1 MMKTDDAQL
10 IAQILAGHSESFGQ
24 LVRRHQGAVHGLA
37 YHLAG
42 RFDDAQDIAQEA
54 FVVAYLELRQLR
66 HPERFPAWLR
76 QLTLNC
82 GRMWLRRRR
91 QHASFEETDGQV
103 PNDDPSPAEEFERA
117 EIRGQIRCALDRLAD
132 DHRLAVTLHYLGGLS
147 YAQIASFLDVPLSTV
162 EGRLHR
168 ARKQLKGSLLKMV
181 EESLQEEILSPEFAE
196 KALEEALKKA
206 AEARRRWEKEE
217 FVRSCRQ
224 AMEAASRLEDPKKQ
238 IDIFTMLGEASTTWM
253 GEEEK
258 AVDHYESALQIART
272 RNDGSETA
280 HLLKEIAIA
289 RCRHGQFDQMIEPAR
304 EALDLFS
311 QLGNR
316 ENQALMTAALDLT
329 DMLPENWSPGKPGG
343 YVMAAFPVKAD
354 GEGHRF
360 LDPLSIRNY
369 SWGCPSRC
377 AALVHLLRPRRFLGS
392 DLQVGAT
399 WEDHFAEQPD
409 PLSWGI
415 AEGDE
420 LVARS
425 EIKSDDDSVSIPA
438 GTFTHCLRVET
449 HIEPIAGGRSTEFT
463 TRAYCGRRVAWYAPG
478 VGLVK
483 LRHIEQNNCIH
494 TVYLT
499 KHQGEV
505 TSGYFPLNPDC
516 QWRYRW
522 HGGSIASKELFEDV
536 CRVVHAEDGTTWISS
551 ATRSAEQSAEE
562 IQAHF
567 TNLMEWE
574 KTSGDVEGE
583 LRAFSDYTSHLK
595 EEKQPEALIYVEGLL
610 ERIRKANY
618 LEGEI
623 EILWALAG
631 ELDEEEKER
640 KIACYERLLEIG
652 EIQNDE
658 FLRHSAAW
666 NLRQTREGDNP
677 ALRLQWFE
685 ESYAL
690 AQKLDDREELRSTIL
705 SLAHY
710 HRDLR
715 ECEKAAAWFE
725 EAAAVVRE
733 DGDNAKATDYIAD
746 AELTREMAAHPAAPH
761 VAYVH
766 GEGDVVEHEDGR
778 LEEGN
783 SARSRV
789 DGKPFPPVPT
799 GTPMHDLL
807 CHVPFNG
814 ISLLS
819 AEIGSTSSDGLNTQI
834 AGQIQHIRLNST
846 LRSRSETIEV
856 PAGRFADC
864 ALIETQAFTSA
875 EDLQLG
881 PDLEQIR
888 DYYAGVKEIWYA
900 PGVGLVR
907 LHYQHR
913 NGRETDIQLI
923 AYQVADAN
931 SAYLPLT
938 IDNRWRYRW
947 TDSASGTEF
956 EDALRV
962 ATHDPQKWHIAFVTC
977 ATADSS

>member
-1 MMKTDDAQL
+1 MESDDAQL
-10 IAQILAGHSESFGQ
+10 IAQALAGRSESFGQ

-54 FVVAYLELRQLR
+54 FVSAYLELRQLR

-91 QHASFEETDGQV
+91 QHASFEEIDG
-103 PNDDPSPAEEFERA
+103 PFASADPSPAEEFERA
-117 EIRGQIRCALDRLAD
+117 QVREQIRCALDRLAD

-168 ARKQLKGSLLKMV
+168 ARKQLKGMLKMV
-181 EESLQEEILSPEFAE
+181 EENLQGETLSPEFSE
-196 KALEEALKKA
+196 KVLEEALEKA
-206 AEARRRWEKEE
+206 EEARRRWEKEE

-238 IDIFTMLGEASTTWM
+238 IDIFTMLGEASATWM

-258 AVDHYESALQIART
+258 AVDHYESALCIART
-272 RNDGSETA
+272 RSDGSETA
-280 HLLKEIAIA
+280 RLLKEIAIA
-289 RCRHGQFDQMIEPAR
+289 RCRHGQFDRMIEPAR

-311 QLGNR
+311 QFGDR
-316 ENQALMTAALDLT
+316 ENQALMTAALDLANI
-329 DMLPENWSPGKPGG
+329 LPEKWGPGKPGG
-343 YVMAAFPVKAD
+343 YIMAAFPVEID

-377 AALVHLLRPRRFLGS
+377 AALVHLLRPRRFLGP

-425 EIKSDDDSVSIPA
+425 KIISDDDSVSTPA
-438 GTFTHCLRVET
+438 GIFTHCLRVET
-449 HIEPIAGGRSTEFT
+449 EIEPIAGGRATEFT
-463 TRAYCGRRVAWYAPG
+463 TRAYCGRRIAWYAPG

-483 LRHIEQNNCIH
+483 LRHTEQNNCIH

-499 KHQGEV
+499 EHRGEA
-505 TSGYFPLNPDC
+505 TSEYFPLDPDR
-516 QWRYRW
+516 QWHYRW
-522 HGGSIASKELFEDV
+522 HGGSISPRELFEDV

-551 ATRSAEQSAEE
+551 ATRSEEQNPEE

-567 TNLMEWE
+567 EDLMEWE
-574 KTSGDVEGE
+574 KNSGDVEGE
-583 LRAFSDYTSHLK
+583 LRAFADYTSHLK
-595 EEKQPEALIYVEGLL
+595 KEKQPDALLYVEGLL
-610 ERIRKANY
+610 ERIREADY
-618 LEGEI
+618 LEGET

-631 ELDEEEKER
+631 ELDESAKER

-666 NLRQTREGDNP
+666 NLRQTREGDSP

-690 AQKLDDREELRSTIL
+690 AGKLNDREELRSSIL

-710 HRDLR
+710 HRDSG
-715 ECEKAAAWFE
+715 EHEKAASWFE
-725 EAAAVVRE
+725 EAAAAVRE
-733 DGDNAKATDYIAD
+733 DGDIGRANDYIAD
-746 AELTREMAAHPAAPH
+746 AELTREMAAHPIALNI
-761 VAYVH
+761 AYLH
-766 GEGDVVEHEDGR
+766 GDGHIIEREDGR
-778 LEEGN
+778 LEGG
-783 SARSRV
+783 SSSRARV
-789 DGKPFPPVPT
+789 DDDPFPPGPA
-799 GTPMHDLL
+799 GSPIHDFFIHSPFACIDLL
-807 CHVPFNG
+807 PE
-814 ISLLS
+814 
-819 AEIGSTSSDGLNTQI
+819 EIGATSSDGLNI
-834 AGQIQHIRLNST
+834 RLAGQHQHMRLNGT
-846 LRSRSETIEV
+846 LASRSETVEV
-856 PAGRFADC
+856 PAGAFADC
-864 ALIETQAFTSA
+864 ALIETDISTSA
-875 EDLQLG
+875 EDHQLG
-881 PDLEQIR
+881 TELEQIR
-888 DYYAGVKEIWYA
+888 DYYAGTKKIWYA

-913 NGRETDIQLI
+913 NGRETDIQLTS
-923 AYQVADAN
+923 YQVADSD
-931 SAYLPLT
+931 SAYLPLS

-947 TDSASGTEF
+947 TDAASGTEF
-956 EDALRV
+956 EDALRI
-962 ATHDPQKWHIAFVTC
+962 ATRDAQKWHIAFVTR
-977 ATADSS
+977 ATVPSP